1 MSDYESPIV
10 SNLLLVFN
18 FMLTIGYIP
27 FPFLLVFNII
37 LFHFYLISIKKLNG
51 KGIEDKRRKIG
62 KGIHSSFLDN
72 LLFSYEKRKGNK
84 RCQGTHDP
92 LDRSLVS

>member
-1 MSDYESPIV
+1 
-10 SNLLLVFN
+10 
-18 FMLTIGYIP
+18 MLTIGYIP

-62 KGIHSSFLDN
+62 KGIIISSFLDN
-72 LLFSYEKRKGNK
+72 LLFSYEKRKEGQTLSRN
-84 RCQGTHDP
+84 
-92 LDRSLVS
+92 S